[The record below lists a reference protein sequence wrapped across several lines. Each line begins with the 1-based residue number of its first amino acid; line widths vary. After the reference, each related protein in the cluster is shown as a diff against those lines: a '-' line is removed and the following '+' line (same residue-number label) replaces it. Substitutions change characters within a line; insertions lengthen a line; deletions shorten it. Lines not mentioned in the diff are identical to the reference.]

1 MKARVR
7 EILLFALAGTLGF
20 VVDAS
25 LVTALHRWFGA
36 DLVSAKA
43 VGFSLAVTVTWAL
56 NRRLAF
62 AGAPLRH
69 PLREWG
75 HYVWTNG
82 IGGLVNNGTYL
93 LAVFSVDFL
102 ARQPALAVA
111 LGSLAGMFFNY
122 FAARHWV
129 FRSNNR

>member
-1 MKARVR
+1 MNARAR
-7 EILLFALAGTLGF
+7 EILWFAVAGTLGF

-25 LVTALHRWFGA
+25 VVTLLRSWAGA
-36 DLVSAKA
+36 GFVSAKA
-43 VGFSLAVTVTWAL
+43 VGFTLAVTVTWAL

-62 AGAPLRH
+62 AGAPRRH
-69 PLREWG
+69 PLRQWG

-82 IGGLVNNGTYL
+82 LGGLVNNGTYL
-93 LAVFSVDFL
+93 VAVFSVDAF

-122 FAARHWV
+122 LAARHWV
-129 FRSNNR
+129 FRSNSR